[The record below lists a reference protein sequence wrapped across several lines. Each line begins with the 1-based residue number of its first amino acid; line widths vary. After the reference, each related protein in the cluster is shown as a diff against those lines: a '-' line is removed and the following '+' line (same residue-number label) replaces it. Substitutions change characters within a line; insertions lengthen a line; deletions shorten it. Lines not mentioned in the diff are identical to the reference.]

1 MSTAYIYSS
10 SRVKALE
17 KSLLNESDIER
28 LLTVANTT
36 EVLKVLKDTYLG
48 DSISNEG
55 GGDIFEILEKGKFE
69 TKTLLEKIA
78 PEPTLLDY
86 FWLRFDMHNL
96 KVAIRAKKAGKSTEE
111 VLPFLSKLGKY
122 DAVNLLECIMTNNLD
137 RIAGDLKNIYDR
149 ATKALGE
156 HGLAE
161 ADFEIDKG
169 YFVLLKNLV
178 ESSEN
183 KILSEIL
190 RLQIDL
196 HNLKTSL
203 RIQTLKITNEEIW
216 FVKGGSFSF
225 EVIDTKE
232 KTLVKLSSFGGEKF
246 WKEAVTEYVETGHF
260 TLLNVKADDYFLATI
275 KSMDSDAFSIVT
287 LLSYFLKQQSMSLNI
302 QAIVAGKEN
311 GQSEN
316 IIRKQLRTI

>member
-17 KSLLNESDIER
+17 KDLLNESDIER
-28 LLTVANTT
+28 LLTVANAT
-36 EVLKVLKDTYLG
+36 ELLKVLKDTYLG
-48 DSISNEG
+48 NFISNEG
-55 GGDIFEILEKGKFE
+55 SEDIFEILEKGKFE

-86 FWLRFDMHNL
+86 FWLRFDVHNL
-96 KVAIRAKKAGKSTEE
+96 KVAIRAKKAGMSLEE
-111 VLPFLSKLGKY
+111 VLSFVSKLGKY
-122 DAVNLLECIMTNNLD
+122 EAVNLLECIMSNNLD
-137 RIAGDLKNIYDR
+137 RIASDLKNIYDR
-149 ATKALGE
+149 ATKVLGE
-156 HGLAE
+156 YGLAE

-169 YFVLLKNLV
+169 YFTLLKNLV
-178 ESSEN
+178 ESGEN

-196 HNLKTSL
+196 YNLKTSL
-203 RIQTLKITNEEIW
+203 RVQTLKITNEEIW

-232 KTLVKLSSFGGEKF
+232 KTLAKFSSFGGGKF
-246 WKEAVTEYVETGHF
+246 WKEAITEYVETGHF
-260 TLLNVKADDYFLATI
+260 TLLNVKIDDYFLATI
-275 KSMDSDAFSIVT
+275 KSMGSDVFSVVT

-302 QAIVAGKEN
+302 QAILVGKEN

-316 IIRKQLRTI
+316 IIRKQLRTT